1 MKGGIDMSNQY
12 LLNYELLTGKP
23 APILFNPS
31 ILFRASLIL
40 TNKNFS
46 PESKRQ
52 AKKMITAVA
61 DRMISEIC
69 DYKKSYDLSI
79 TLEDGWLRHNGLPG
93 FWFGYDYLP

>member
-1 MKGGIDMSNQY
+1 MSNQY

-23 APILFNPS
+23 APILYSPS

-40 TNKNFS
+40 TNKNS
-46 PESKRQ
+46 RPESKSQ

-61 DRMISEIC
+61 DRMISEMC

-79 TLEDGWLRHNGLPG
+79 TLEGWLRHNRLPG

>member
-1 MKGGIDMSNQY
+1 MSNQY

-23 APILFNPS
+23 APILYSPL
-31 ILFRASLIL
+31 ILFRASIIL
-40 TNKNFS
+40 TSEKAS
-46 PESKRQ
+46 PESKSR
-52 AKKMITAVA
+52 AKKLITAVA
-61 DRMISEIC
+61 DRMISEMC